1 VDKEHAVNG
10 SATRIPLGLDSGSLE
25 AIIATAVRAPSV
37 HNTQP
42 WRFRPTNSAIELYA
56 DPSRRLDILDPDG
69 REMVLSCGAALFG
82 LRLAVRQE
90 GFRPVVEI
98 LPRWPRRD
106 PVARVHLG
114 APAAGPGDR
123 DLQAAVW
130 LRHTHRG
137 PFAPEPLP
145 PGLLAALRR
154 DAEAEAT
161 TLRVIDGHWLQRVGR
176 LVDVAESLQAQRA
189 ALTDETL
196 AWTGRDGMRDGV
208 PPRAFPLH
216 PAGGPSRLRLRD
228 FDKGSGLGTLA
239 TDQAPPAATVVLLT
253 TGDGPADWLRAGQAL
268 HRVLLRAAS
277 RWVFA
282 SLHTQPLEVA
292 PVREALRAHLAVA
305 GAPQML
311 MQLGRAHTAP
321 LTWRRPVADVLA
333 WD

>member
-1 VDKEHAVNG
+1 M
-10 SATRIPLGLDSGSLE
+10 
-25 AIIATAVRAPSV
+25 IISTAVRAPSV

-42 WRFRPTNSAIELYA
+42 WRFRPTNSGIELFA
-56 DPSRRLDILDPDG
+56 DSSRRLDVLDPNG
-69 REMVLSCGAALFG
+69 REMFLSCGAVLFG
-82 LRLAVRQE
+82 LRLAVRQA

-98 LPRWPRRD
+98 LPRWPRLD

-114 APAAGPGDR
+114 APTAGVGDR
-123 DLQAAVW
+123 HLLAAIW

-145 PGLLAALRR
+145 PGLLSALRR

-161 TLRVIDGHWLQRVGR
+161 TLRVIDGHGSQRVGR
-176 LVDVAESLQAQRA
+176 LVEVAESLQARHA
-189 ALTDETL
+189 DLTAETL
-196 AWTGRDGMRDGV
+196 AWAGRGDARDGV
-208 PPRAFPLH
+208 PARAFAPR
-216 PAGGPSRLRLRD
+216 PAAGPSRLRQRD
-228 FDKGSGLGTLA
+228 FDRGRGLGTLT
-239 TDQAPPAATVVLLT
+239 TDEGPAAATVVLLT
-253 TGDGPADWLRAGQAL
+253 AGDGPADWLRAGQAL

-277 RWVFA
+277 HWVFG
-282 SLHTQPLEVA
+282 SLHTQVLEEA
-292 PVREALRAHLAVA
+292 SVREALRAHLAVA